1 MGGERNGEGKK
12 RERGRK
18 ERVKREKG
26 LQLTR
31 EGICKTILELVGIV
45 VCICELSHVHTEL
58 SQTLRRY
65 KDTMFRSTSE
75 TERQT
80 DRQTDRCPHIELLLV
95 ASLPIGIRLLQL
107 SHSFA

>member
-1 MGGERNGEGKK
+1 MEEERSGEGKK
-12 RERGRK
+12 RGRRRK
-18 ERVKREKG
+18 EREKKEKG

-45 VCICELSHVHTEL
+45 ICICELSHIHTEL

-75 TERQT
+75 TDSQT
-80 DRQTDRCPHIELLLV
+80 DRQTDRQM
-95 ASLPIGIRLLQL
+95 S
-107 SHSFA
+107 SH